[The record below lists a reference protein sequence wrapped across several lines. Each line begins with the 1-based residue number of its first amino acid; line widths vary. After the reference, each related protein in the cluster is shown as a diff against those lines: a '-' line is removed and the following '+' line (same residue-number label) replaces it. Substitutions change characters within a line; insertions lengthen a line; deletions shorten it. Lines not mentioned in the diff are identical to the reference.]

1 MPSALQFINCK
12 KTRRAGNEEAE
23 EEEEALKQRHKI
35 CLYFM
40 QYANRVLLSKLRE
53 MRKWETANLKRAASK
68 SRHRF
73 SLSLTLCLSLSVS
86 VFLAPSPTY
95 DLGKQPNAHSLKQF
109 SKQTSHSSAASS
121 RQLLTHIFIYKLL
134 ILYAQP
140 HARGPLPGGGGGS
153 VTRRRRRQWRVKCI
167 LCSIK

>member
-1 MPSALQFINCK
+1 MK
-12 KTRRAGNEEAE
+12 KQKKK
-23 EEEEALKQRHKI
+23 EALKQRHKI

-73 SLSLTLCLSLSVS
+73 SLCLCLCHGLSLSVS

-140 HARGPLPGGGGGS
+140 HARGALPGGGVLLEGGGGNGE
-153 VTRRRRRQWRVKCI
+153 
-167 LCSIK
+167 

>member
-1 MPSALQFINCK
+1 MSQESFAVCFAIYKLQ
-12 KTRRAGNEEAE
+12 KTRRAGNEEGE
-23 EEEEALKQRHKI
+23 EEGALKQRHKI

-53 MRKWETANLKRAASK
+53 TRKWETANLKRAASK

-73 SLSLTLCLSLSVS
+73 TLSLSLCLSLSVS

-140 HARGPLPGGGGGS
+140 HARGALPGGAGRGS
-153 VTRRRRRQWRVKCI
+153 VT
-167 LCSIK
+167 

>member
-1 MPSALQFINCK
+1 MSQESFAVCFAIYKLQK
-12 KTRRAGNEEAE
+12 KRRRAGNEEAE
-23 EEEEALKQRHKI
+23 EEGGTETKAQDLLIFYAICQPRFIKQITRNAK
-35 CLYFM
+35 M
-40 QYANRVLLSKLRE
+40 GNGKL
-53 MRKWETANLKRAASK
+53 ETSK

-73 SLSLTLCLSLSVS
+73 SLSHALSVS

-140 HARGPLPGGGGGS
+140 HARGALPGGRGRVGVLLEGGGGNGE
-153 VTRRRRRQWRVKCI
+153 
-167 LCSIK
+167 

>member
-1 MPSALQFINCK
+1 MK
-12 KTRRAGNEEAE
+12 KQKKK
-23 EEEEALKQRHKI
+23 EALKQKHKI

-53 MRKWETANLKRAASK
+53 MRKWETANLKRATSK

-73 SLSLTLCLSLSVS
+73 FLSLAPSVS

-140 HARGPLPGGGGGS
+140 HARGALPGGRGRGECYS
-153 VTRRRRRQWRVKCI
+153 KEAAAMASKMHFV
-167 LCSIK
+167 LH

>member
-1 MPSALQFINCK
+1 M
-12 KTRRAGNEEAE
+12 NEEAE
-23 EEEEALKQRHKI
+23 EEGGTETKAQDLLIFYAICQPRFIKQITRNAKMGNGKLETSSEQI
-35 CLYFM
+35 STPFLP
-40 QYANRVLLSKLRE
+40 LSH
-53 MRKWETANLKRAASK
+53 A
-68 SRHRF
+68 
-73 SLSLTLCLSLSVS
+73 LSVS

-140 HARGPLPGGGGGS
+140 HARGALPGGRGREGVLLEGGGGNGE
-153 VTRRRRRQWRVKCI
+153 
-167 LCSIK
+167 

>member
-1 MPSALQFINCK
+1 MK
-12 KTRRAGNEEAE
+12 KQKKK
-23 EEEEALKQRHKI
+23 EALKQRHKI

-73 SLSLTLCLSLSVS
+73 SLSLSVS

-140 HARGPLPGGGGGS
+140 HARGALPGGRGRGECYLKEAAAMAS
-153 VTRRRRRQWRVKCI
+153 KMHFV
-167 LCSIK
+167 LH

>member
-12 KTRRAGNEEAE
+12 KTRRAGNQEAE

-68 SRHRF
+68 SRHH
-73 SLSLTLCLSLSVS
+73 SSPPSLSVS

-140 HARGPLPGGGGGS
+140 HSRAALPGVGCGGVLLEGGGGNGE
-153 VTRRRRRQWRVKCI
+153 
-167 LCSIK
+167 